1 MKKRKK
7 KGTPREEMMKKK
19 RSRRRKV
26 VGGMRRENANIRVK
40 VILLPFFFICVFS
53 CTIQYCGY
61 VGMNMILGTGEP
73 CQQGIE
79 KMLPTEII
87 IIGGRQGDREEGSLE
102 NSATSSSTCSLGS
115 LHRSSKRIE
124 SVHPLTALLRFSPRC
139 PIPCYI

>member
-1 MKKRKK
+1 
-7 KGTPREEMMKKK
+7 
-19 RSRRRKV
+19 
-26 VGGMRRENANIRVK
+26 
-40 VILLPFFFICVFS
+40 
-53 CTIQYCGY
+53 
-61 VGMNMILGTGEP
+61 MNMILGTGEP

-124 SVHPLTALLRFSPRC
+124 SVHPLARSASFHSPLPYSLLYLTPAPHKPPLEPYNFTLIFVSFHFDS
-139 PIPCYI
+139 